1 MAMSKNSNG
10 SGSDRTPPQDSPDK
24 VLTNRQGHPIANNQS
39 QRTVG
44 SRGPATLENY
54 QFLEKITHFD
64 RERIP
69 ERVVH
74 ARGFVCY
81 GELEVTGKIGDEPAS
96 KYTRAK
102 LFQQAGKKTPLAIRF
117 STVIGGRDSS
127 ETARDPRGFAVKF
140 YTEDGNWDLVG
151 NNLAVF
157 FIRDAI
163 KFPDVI
169 HSLKPDPVT
178 FRQEPNRI
186 FDFMSQT
193 PESMHML
200 THLFSPRGI
209 PASYRHMEGFGV
221 NTYKMVNA
229 EGGTVL
235 VKYHFHPRCGLA
247 SLTAEEASKVQGQDL
262 GSASKDLY
270 EAIERGEYPQWDMY
284 VQIME
289 DHEHPELEWD
299 PLDDTKIW
307 PEKDF
312 PLRHVGV
319 MTLNRNVED
328 HFNENEQ
335 IAMGTGVLVDGLDFS
350 DDKMLVGRTFSYSDT
365 QRYRVGTNYLQ
376 LPVNQAKNANV
387 ATNLNGGQMSFRR
400 DLAPGQNPH
409 VNFEPSIHNGL
420 HESPRE
426 EPSNHP
432 EIHGRL
438 TRSVIDRRNDYVQ
451 ARGRYCT
458 MMDWER
464 DDLVLN
470 LGTLLGQCERDVQE
484 RMVWHLLLV
493 HDDYGNRVGEMIGI
507 AADDVRHLQP
517 LPKQVLTDEDQT
529 RLQNLGRNGDR
540 IDPTVWGQWTS
551 SVTNYKA
558 SAEEVLGGM
567 KNVPTVPAMGE
578 AAE

>member
-1 MAMSKNSNG
+1 MDNNSNRPG
-10 SGSDRTPPQDSPDK
+10 TGGNGPSGTSDKT
-24 VLTNRQGHPIANNQS
+24 LTNRQGHPITNNQS

-81 GELEVTGKIGDEPAS
+81 GDLEVTGKIGDEPAS

-102 LFQQAGKKTPLAIRF
+102 LFQEAGKKTPLAVRF

-151 NNLAVF
+151 NNLPVF

-193 PESMHML
+193 PESMNML

-209 PASYRHMEGFGV
+209 PANYRHMEGFGV
-221 NTYKMVNA
+221 NTYKMVNQQ
-229 EGGTVL
+229 GDTVL
-235 VKYHFHPRCGLA
+235 VKYHFHPQLGVA
-247 SLTAEEASKVQGQDL
+247 SLTADEAAKVQGQEL
-262 GSASKDLY
+262 GSATMDLFQ
-270 EAIERGEYPQWDMY
+270 AIERGDYPKWDMF

-289 DHEHPELEWD
+289 DHEHPELDWD
-299 PLDDTKIW
+299 PLDDTKVW

-312 PLRHVGV
+312 PLRHVGT

-328 HFNENEQ
+328 FFNENEQ

-376 LPVNQAKNANV
+376 LPVNQPKNARV
-387 ATNLNGGQMSFRR
+387 ATNLSGGQMSFHR

-409 VNFEPSIHNGL
+409 INFEPSIHDGL
-420 HESPRE
+420 RESDRDQS
-426 EPSNHP
+426 SNPP
-432 EIHGRL
+432 EIQGRL
-438 TRSVIDRRNDYVQ
+438 TRSVIERRNDYVQ
-451 ARGRYCT
+451 PRARYST
-458 MMDWER
+458 IQEWER

-470 LGTLLGQCERDVQE
+470 MGTLLGQCERDVQE
-484 RMVWHLLLV
+484 RMIWHFLLV
-493 HDDYGNRVGEMIGI
+493 HDDYGKRVGEILGI
-507 AADDVRHLQP
+507 TADDVRNLQP
-517 LPKQVLTDEDQT
+517 LPKQVLTEEDKR
-529 RLQNLGRNGDR
+529 RLQNLGANGDK
-540 IDPTVWGQWTS
+540 IDPSVWGQWTS
-551 SVTNYKA
+551 SVKDDRAKA
-558 SAEEVLGGM
+558 EDVLSGM
-567 KNVPTVPAMGE
+567 KGAQAAMRHDQ

>member
-1 MAMSKNSNG
+1 MKTTPESE
-10 SGSDRTPPQDSPDK
+10 SDGT
-24 VLTNRQGHPIANNQS
+24 LTTRQGHPVGNNQS

-44 SRGPATLENY
+44 ARGPSTLENY
-54 QFLEKITHFD
+54 HFLEKITHFD

-81 GELEVTGKIGDEPAS
+81 GELEATGNIGKEPAS

-102 LFQQAGKKTPLAIRF
+102 LFQTAGKKTPLAIRF

-127 ETARDPRGFAVKF
+127 EVARDPRGFAVKF

-151 NNLAVF
+151 NNLAIF

-178 FRQEPNRI
+178 FRQVPNRI

-229 EGGTVL
+229 SGETVL
-235 VKYHFHPRCGLA
+235 VKYHFHPRCGVA
-247 SLTAEEASKVQGQDL
+247 SLTAAEAAKVQAQDL
-262 GSASKDLY
+262 GSASRDLH
-270 EAIERGEYPQWDMY
+270 EAIERGEFPQWDLS

-289 DHEHPELEWD
+289 DNEHKELDWD

-328 HFNENEQ
+328 VHNENEQ

-365 QRYRVGTNYLQ
+365 QRYRIGANYLQ
-376 LPVNQAKNANV
+376 LPVNQPKGSRQQ
-387 ATNLNGGQMSFRR
+387 TNQTGGEMSFYR

-409 VNFEPSIHNGL
+409 VNYEPSVHGGL
-420 HESPRE
+420 REAPRM
-426 EPSNHP
+426 PNNPP

-438 TRSVIDRRNDYVQ
+438 TQSVIERRNDYVH
-451 ARGRYCT
+451 ARGRYNT

-464 DDLVLN
+464 DDLVKNIGDALS
-470 LGTLLGQCERDVQE
+470 QCERDVQE
-484 RMVWHLLLV
+484 RMLWHLFMV
-493 HDDYGNRVGEMIGI
+493 HDDYGARVGKAIKMSAE
-507 AADDVRHLQP
+507 DVKKLAP
-517 LPKQVLTDEDQT
+517 LPMQVLTEEDER

-540 IDPTVWGQWTS
+540 IDPGVWGQWTS
-551 SVTNYKA
+551 SVADHRATA
-558 SAEEVLGGM
+558 DEVLNHTLPMPGSGA
-567 KNVPTVPAMGE
+567 KESKATRSQARQAG
-578 AAE
+578 